1 MVFLKGWIMQGTRI
15 TEEILKMRFDD
26 VMDDTKGNICGRTD
40 EAAALLGIS
49 VRTAGFEGV

>member
-1 MVFLKGWIMQGTRI
+1 MQGTRI

-49 VRTAGFEGV
+49 VRTASFEGV